1 MRLQELGYEI
11 RKARAARGLT
21 QAQLAQAAGLSRTTL
36 NQLENG
42 LFPDLG
48 VKKVQS
54 ILDRLGLDLA
64 VEPAQRTRRPDFI
77 QMACTTASVSFR
89 ESMTA
94 DDLVHALLSG
104 KVPRNRRPHLRALLE
119 EAPQPLLEGLLEQ
132 VGRWARPG
140 KVAGNIQKI
149 AAELGVQRRTGTWLK
164 TA

>member
-64 VEPAQRTRRPDFI
+64 VEPAQKSRRPDFI

-89 ESMTA
+89 ESMA
-94 DDLVHALLSG
+94 PDELVHALLSG

-119 EAPQPLLEGLLEQ
+119 EAPRPLLEALLEE

-149 AAELGVQRRTGTWLK
+149 AAELGVLQRTGTWLK